1 MLSTQTTDAK
11 RNVIVVFG
19 ALLLTQFLSGLDT
32 IILVTAL
39 PTIVGDLG
47 GLRELSWVLTV
58 YMLTSTASSPIIG
71 KLSDLLGRKTLFQL
85 SLIVFLGGSALSGFS
100 HSIDQLI
107 AFRAIQG
114 IGAGGLG
121 VLSRTIV
128 ADIVP
133 GRQLGRYQGI
143 MTSSFAISSVAGPLV
158 GGLIVDHAS
167 WRWIFYVNLPLGVLA
182 FVVASV
188 ALKVPSHRRRV
199 EIDYRGSALLVAS
212 VVALLLA
219 TTWAGTRY
227 GWGSPQIVGL
237 YVGGLALAGVFA
249 FFERRA
255 REPIMP
261 PGLFRNRIYTVA
273 SASGFV
279 LGMAMFGPWVVLP
292 IFLQV
297 VTGVSATNSG
307 LLILPLLGAF
317 TLSSVCTGL
326 LITKTGRYR
335 IFPIIGTFLMLI
347 GFLLYTRMG
356 LTTTRLETSL
366 YMVVVGAGIG
376 LMLEVLTIAVQNSAA
391 PEDLGAATA
400 GVGFFNSIGGA
411 FGTALCL
418 SIMNS
423 GLAKWLPRLVPAGVH
438 LRPSVLEGSP
448 SQIRALAPAVHSGVV
463 RSFDLAI
470 HTVFVSVVPL
480 AAIGFVMVLFLREV
494 PFREV
499 SVSELL
505 AEREAASGPG
515 TQATPAPSAP
525 SSGDG
530 CGPPMGP
537 LPGVALHATDEPL
550 ATD

>member
-1 MLSTQTTDAK
+1 MLSTQTTDQK

-71 KLSDLLGRKTLFQL
+71 KLSDLIGRKTLFQL

-100 HSIDQLI
+100 HSIGQLI

-167 WRWIFYVNLPLGVLA
+167 WRWIFYVNLPLGFLA
-182 FVVASV
+182 LVVASV

-199 EIDYRGSALLVAS
+199 AIDYRGSALLVAS
-212 VVALLLA
+212 VVAFLLA
-219 TTWAGTRY
+219 TTWAGNRY

-237 YVGGLALAGVFA
+237 YVGGLALAAVFA
-249 FFERRA
+249 YSERRA

-261 PGLFRNRIYTVA
+261 PGLFKNRIYTVA

-470 HTVFVSVVPL
+470 HTVFWSVVPL

-494 PFREV
+494 PLREV
-499 SVSELL
+499 SVGELL
-505 AEREAASGPG
+505 AEREASSAG
-515 TQATPAPSAP
+515 ADAAPAPSVP
-525 SSGDG
+525 SGDG
-530 CGPPMGP
+530 YRPPLGP
-537 LPGVALHATDEPL
+537 LPGVALHATNEPL

>member
-1 MLSTQTTDAK
+1 MLSTPTADDK

-71 KLSDLLGRKTLFQL
+71 KLSDLMGRKTLFQL
-85 SLIVFLGGSALSGFS
+85 SLLVFLGGSALSGFS
-100 HSIDQLI
+100 HSINQLI
-107 AFRAIQG
+107 AFRAVQG

-143 MTSSFAISSVAGPLV
+143 MTSSFAVSSVAGPLV
-158 GGLIVDHAS
+158 GGLIVDHTS
-167 WRWIFYVNLPLGVLA
+167 WRWIFYVNLPLGLLA
-182 FVVASV
+182 LIVASV
-188 ALKVPSHRRRV
+188 ALKTPRTRRQV
-199 EIDYRGSALLVAS
+199 KIDYGGSALLVAS
-212 VVALLLA
+212 VVAFLLA

-227 GWGSPQIVGL
+227 GWSSAEIIGLIVG
-237 YVGGLALAGVFA
+237 GFALAAVFVYC
-249 FFERRA
+249 ELRA

-261 PGLFRNRIYTVA
+261 TRLFRNRIYTVA
-273 SASGFV
+273 SGSGFV
-279 LGMAMFGPWVVLP
+279 LGMAMFGPWVVMP

-307 LLILPLLGAF
+307 LLLLPLLGSF

-326 LITKTGRYR
+326 LITRTGRYR
-335 IFPIIGTFLMLI
+335 IFPIIGTSLMFI
-347 GFLLYTRMG
+347 GFLLYTRIG
-356 LTTTRLETSL
+356 LKTTRLETSL

-411 FGTALCL
+411 FGTAICL

-438 LRPSVLEGSP
+438 LRASVLEGSP
-448 SQIRALAPAVHSGVV
+448 SQIKALAPAVHNGVV

-470 HTVFVSVVPL
+470 HTVFLCVVPL

-494 PFREV
+494 PLRDV
-499 SVSELL
+499 SVGDLL
-505 AEREAASGPG
+505 AAR
-515 TQATPAPSAP
+515 QVQ
-525 SSGDG
+525 
-530 CGPPMGP
+530 
-537 LPGVALHATDEPL
+537 VALDEGTAAPFVVQSEIAVDQRVALIQGAALRAAEEPIPTD
-550 ATD
+550 